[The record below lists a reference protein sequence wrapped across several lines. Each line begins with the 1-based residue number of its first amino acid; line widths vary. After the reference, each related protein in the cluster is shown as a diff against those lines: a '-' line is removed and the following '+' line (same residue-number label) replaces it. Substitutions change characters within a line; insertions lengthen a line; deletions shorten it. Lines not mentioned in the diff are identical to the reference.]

1 MHSENEG
8 TYVIFTSH
16 RARDNA
22 LKRLAEKP
30 QGYYSWH
37 RDTGQG
43 VYLLTQDQ
51 LAAIQGCKGWRRLR
65 GPYDDLMKCI
75 DW

>member
-43 VYLLTQDQ
+43 VYLLTRTNSP
-51 LAAIQGCKGWRRLR
+51 LSR
-65 GPYDDLMKCI
+65 GVKDGGDCAGRTMI
-75 DW
+75 